1 MAKGSYEMNFKQFL
15 QENIVYLDGGTGTL
29 LQAAGLPLGEL
40 PERWNLTRPEIIKE
54 IHKAYFDAGSNVV
67 ATNTFGAN
75 TLKFSDGELTEIV
88 REAIAAARAAQRET
102 TGAQPKFVALDI
114 GPLGKL
120 LKPYGDLDFE
130 DAVAAFAK
138 TVKLGVKYGVDLVLI
153 ETLGDSLETKAALLA
168 VKENCDLPVLVS
180 CAYGNDGKLMTGATP
195 SAMVAMIEG
204 MGADAVGVNCSFGP
218 KQTAKIVEEL
228 LKTASIPVLVKPNA
242 GLPTAENGKT
252 VYDVSETEFAAQM
265 RAFIEQGARLVGGC
279 CGTTPA
285 YIRALKSATADCKPL
300 PLTEKN
306 RTCVSSYTHAV
317 VFDAPVL
324 IGERINPTGK
334 KRLREALLR
343 GDIEY
348 VLNEGIA
355 QADKGVEILDVNVG
369 APGVD
374 ETTELPRYIKELQA
388 VVDLPLQLDTA
399 NPVALERAMRGYN
412 GKPLVNSVNGKK
424 ESMDAVF
431 PLVQKYGG
439 LVVAL
444 TLDENG
450 IPETAEGR
458 LAIAKRIINEGK
470 KYGLKEK
477 DFIVDTLAMAISADG
492 GAAATTLDAL
502 RKVKTELGAH
512 TSLGVSNVSFGL
524 PQRET
529 VNAAFFAMALEN
541 GLSAAIVNPN
551 AEDMLK
557 TRRAFCAL
565 RGYDKNCAKYI
576 ECFSG
581 QAQPAPTETET
592 ASLRACIVRG
602 LKKGAAEACAKALA
616 TRLPLELVDSEI
628 VPALDEV
635 GRAYE
640 EKRAYL
646 PQLLTAAEAAQAA
659 FEEIRRAI
667 ESKGGAQTKKCTV
680 VLATVQGDI
689 HDIGKNIVRT
699 LLNNYGFDVVDLG
712 RDVPPA
718 RIAETVEKLRA
729 PLVGL
734 SALMTT
740 TLPSM
745 EETVRLLRARTPDCK
760 IMVGGAVL
768 TQDYANQIGADFYGK
783 DGMSSVRYAET
794 VFASLCK
801 NIKNMQ

>member
-1 MAKGSYEMNFKQFL
+1 MDFRAFL

-29 LQAAGLPLGEL
+29 LQEAGLPLGEL
-40 PERWNLTRPEIIKE
+40 PERWNITRPEVIKN

-75 TLKFSDGELTEIV
+75 PFKFTDGELEEIV
-88 REAIAAARAAQRET
+88 RAAVENARCAMRET
-102 TGAQPKFVALDI
+102 AGTQAKFVALDI

-130 DAVAAFAK
+130 RAVAAFAK
-138 TVKLGVKYGVDLVLI
+138 TVKLGVRYGADLVLI
-153 ETLGDSLETKAALLA
+153 ETMNDCLETKTALLA

-180 CAYGNDGKLMTGATP
+180 CAYGSDNKLMTGATP
-195 SAMVAMIEG
+195 AAMVAMIEG
-204 MGADAVGVNCSFGP
+204 MGADCVGVNCSFGP
-218 KQTAKIVEEL
+218 SQTAKIVDEL
-228 LKTASIPVLVKPNA
+228 LETASIPVLVKPNA
-242 GLPTAENGKT
+242 GLPTAVQGKT
-252 VYDVSETEFAAQM
+252 VYDVSEPEFAAAMQG
-265 RAFIEQGARLVGGC
+265 FVKKGARLVGGC
-279 CGTTPA
+279 CGTTPV
-285 YIRALKSATADCKPL
+285 YIQELVRKTAACKPV

-306 RTCVSSYTHAV
+306 RTCVSSYTQAV
-317 VFDAPVL
+317 EFDAPIL

-334 KRLREALLR
+334 KRLREALQR

-348 VLNEGIA
+348 VLNEGVL
-355 QADKGVEILDVNVG
+355 QAEKGADILDVNVG
-369 APGVD
+369 APEVQ
-374 ETTELPRYIKELQA
+374 EETELPRYIQELQA
-388 VVDLPLQLDTA
+388 VVDLPLQIDTS
-399 NPVALERAMRGYN
+399 NPAALEKAMRVYN
-412 GKPLVNSVNGKK
+412 GKPMVNSVNGKQ

-431 PLVQKYGG
+431 PLVKKYGG

-458 LAIAKRIINEGK
+458 LQIAKKILAEGK

-477 DFIVDTLAMAISADG
+477 DFIVDTLAMSISADKT
-492 GAAATTLDAL
+492 AAATTLAAL
-502 RKVKTELGAH
+502 QKVKAELGVH

-524 PQRET
+524 PQREI
-529 VNAAFFAMALEN
+529 VNAAFFALALEN

-557 TRRAFCAL
+557 THRAYCAL
-565 RGYDKNCAKYI
+565 RGYDENCAAYI
-576 ECFSG
+576 RFCEG
-581 QAQPAPTETET
+581 AAKTQPATVE
-592 ASLRACIVRG
+592 AQSLHSCIVRG
-602 LKKGAAEACAKALA
+602 LKKGAAEACVNALTVRA
-616 TRLPLELVDSEI
+616 PLELVNEEI

-635 GRAYE
+635 GKAYE

-659 FEEIRRAI
+659 FEKIRSAI
-667 ESKGGAQTKKCTV
+667 EKQGGAQTKKCTV

-699 LLNNYGFDVVDLG
+699 LLENYGFDVIDLG

-718 RIAETVEKLRA
+718 RIVETAKKYNA

-745 EETVRLLRARTPDCK
+745 EETVRLLRVQVPACK

-768 TQDYANQIGADFYGK
+768 TEDYAKTIGADFYGK
-783 DGMSSVRYAET
+783 DGMSSVRYAEKL
-794 VFASLCK
+794 FAILCK
-801 NIKNMQ
+801 K